1 MFLLQSLGTGIHA
14 SRGQKNGSARTSR
27 SAPLPLTSRVAL
39 PSAFLRRRSPDPIL
53 PAFYRAAAVALRA
66 FSRGGPAAASA
77 GARAA
82 LRDCAARDPDAAAGL
97 LAHVER
103 VSGYTPEQLRAVA
116 DDLDRC
122 ARLAEAPAPAAVA
135 SRADPVRIDPRAR
148 RSAPAKP
155 ERRTLAGPIADDA
168 ALHLGRDGA
177 GWPEI
182 VCGKSVNE
190 IDAWTD
196 IREAF
201 NADANPCPAC
211 RAADDAEGAAPDH
224 AAELH
229 YVRDYHTTVCG
240 GPLGGASRAT
250 GSPQVWHAEP
260 PATRCEACAAELRKA
275 DPHRFDTRLQG
286 ITDTSGDADELL
298 SREPP
303 FAGRGGS
310 L

>member
-1 MFLLQSLGTGIHA
+1 MTALVLAAWIAATV
-14 SRGQKNGSARTSR
+14 ARL
-27 SAPLPLTSRVAL
+27 A
-39 PSAFLRRRSPDPIL
+39 
-53 PAFYRAAAVALRA
+53 
-66 FSRGGPAAASA
+66 
-77 GARAA
+77 AA
-82 LRDCAARDPDAAAGL
+82 LRRIADS
-97 LAHVER
+97 LAPLTVEAPR
-103 VSGYTPEQLRAVA
+103 PV
-116 DDLDRC
+116 
-122 ARLAEAPAPAAVA
+122 PAPAAVA
-135 SRADPVRIDPRAR
+135 SRANPVRIDPRAR

-229 YVRDYHTTVCG
+229 YVRDYHTTICG

-260 PATRCEACAAELRKA
+260 PSTRCPTCAAELRRA

-286 ITDTSGDADELL
+286 ITDTRGDADELL
-298 SREPP
+298 RGSR
-303 FAGRGGS
+303 
-310 L
+310 